1 MEYIVRCLNPQPLPR
16 RRPRKTRKFTTESA
30 TRMIQAA
37 ARGLLT
43 RDAMVL
49 EEAWAAY
56 IQVHVRAFLERR
68 RQQDQRCFGLV
79 GWWRR
84 LRSRRPD
91 EPEMVNT
98 WGEPRYSTQNACY
111 ASMDAEF
118 TASQT
123 RTVAYDFVETAA
135 FAPGGGATTSLPPR
149 QAQLTA

>member
-1 MEYIVRCLNPQPLPR
+1 
-16 RRPRKTRKFTTESA
+16 
-30 TRMIQAA
+30 MIQAA

-56 IQVHVRAFLERR
+56 IQVHVRAFLQRR
-68 RQQDQRCFGLV
+68 RQEDQRCFGLV

-123 RTVAYDFVETAA
+123 RTVAYDFVATAA
-135 FAPGGGATTSLPPR
+135 CVLHSVNFLRRLRAQRPLLPLTLSEGRPR
-149 QAQLTA
+149 SFSS